1 MENSTNMR
9 FTKKTAQKLE
19 SLCLTKIGK
28 NNAYVLFCAEGF
40 VFHNNSRL
48 IIHTTQ
54 KGIREAIKTLRKI
67 TYEDAIEFERNTST
81 AIIELQ
87 TLNYRIAKL
96 ERIFRDTSPTKTR
109 TRFDLHSTIV
119 ECRDIHHFLLKNCI
133 IHDTKL
139 DLFDLRWL
147 MKKVSH
153 LSSSRLG
160 NGDVKYTVTLS
171 KNAYCPGKKSQKEF
185 IIIGNY
191 ELFSF
196 LNMSVE
202 YKEA

>member
-9 FTKKTAQKLE
+9 FTKKTERKLE
-19 SLCLTKIGK
+19 SLCLTKLGK

-40 VFHNNSRL
+40 VFHNGSRL
-48 IIHTTQ
+48 TINATQ
-54 KGIREAIKTLRKI
+54 KGIREAVKKLRKI
-67 TYEDAIEFERNTST
+67 TYEDAIEVERNTS
-81 AIIELQ
+81 AAQIELQ
-87 TLNYRIAKL
+87 TLNYRISKL

-109 TRFDLHSTIV
+109 TRFDLHATIV

-133 IHDTKL
+133 IHEPKL

-147 MKKVSH
+147 IKKVSR

-171 KNAYCPGKKSQKEF
+171 KDAYCPGKKAQKEF
-185 IIIGNY
+185 VIIGNH